1 MKKTSL
7 ILLSMLLLSS
17 VLSAQESIMFDKQFI
32 FDDHGSYPRDLKQT
46 PDGGYVCAG
55 GIGFSMYDDRY
66 LLFKTD
72 SLGELEWYNYS
83 DSSAV
88 HSTLWAVDLTKTGGY
103 VGIGS
108 TQDNPDWHNSGAI
121 VMYDSLGDT
130 LWTKQYAF
138 DNPFIRGTKYEINF
152 YDGKCTNDNCIL
164 AVGSIMEDNLGTDP
178 NPIVVKTNLQ
188 GDTLWTWRLFE
199 EGNRIIIMSV
209 AETQEGDYVA
219 VGRADKPIV
228 DTEKTTYAP
237 QRGFIVKISQAGEL
251 IYLKEWTDIDYN
263 LFDDVAINSEG
274 ELLIAGIYFN
284 HPPEYP
290 DDSYHALLVKTDD
303 NGETIFYKQIEY
315 GKNIG
320 IRTLSVSEN
329 DDIILVSM
337 YESLLGYAAWHYDVM
352 LQRYSNFGA
361 LLWTQYIG
369 GQDVDV
375 WPHSVI
381 SSNDNGV
388 AFCGSF
394 STDTS
399 LCSWLVK
406 TDSLGNGPY
415 GQGWINAVETN
426 MISDEFNIYPN
437 PAVQNFNIS
446 SLDVTKV
453 EAIIIYDISGQ
464 IVKMQKAVNF
474 PMDISDLKNGI
485 YIVKL
490 SVNDKIIRKKLIVEH

>member
-1 MKKTSL
+1 MKKTIL

-17 VLSAQESIMFDKQFI
+17 VLNAQESIMFDKQFL

-138 DNPFIRGTKYEINF
+138 NNPFIPGTKYGIFFN
-152 YDGKCTNDNCIL
+152 DGKCTSDNCIL
-164 AVGSIMEDNLGTDP
+164 AAGSIMEDNLGTDP

-274 ELLIAGIYFN
+274 ELLIAGTYFN
-284 HPPEYP
+284 HPPEFP
-290 DDSYHALLVKTDD
+290 DDENFGLLLKTDSYG
-303 NGETIFYKQIEY
+303 NTVFFKTIEY
-315 GKNIG
+315 GIG
-320 IRTLSVSEN
+320 LHGFTVNVS
-329 DDIILVSM
+329 
-337 YESLLGYAAWHYDVM
+337 
-352 LQRYSNFGA
+352 
-361 LLWTQYIG
+361 
-369 GQDVDV
+369 
-375 WPHSVI
+375 
-381 SSNDNGV
+381 SSNDIVFVGYFAVPLTLDWKHDVLLRKYSNNGDLLWSRNIGDKEAYDWPYSV
-388 AFCGSF
+388 ITTNDNGIAFCGLYSP
-394 STDTS
+394 DTGNY
-399 LCSWLVK
+399 SWLVK
-406 TDSLGNGPY
+406 TDSLGNGVY
-415 GQGWINAVETN
+415 SDGWINDITINDYDQE
-426 MISDEFNIYPN
+426 IRIYPN
-437 PAVQNFNIS
+437 PANQNINVQFQNEQNRFNVSIFSFDGRAVKHIENS
-446 SLDVTKV
+446 SNTVYVGDLTNGLYLLKITLDNRSITKK
-453 EAIIIYDISGQ
+453 IM
-464 IVKMQKAVNF
+464 VK
-474 PMDISDLKNGI
+474 
-485 YIVKL
+485 
-490 SVNDKIIRKKLIVEH
+490 R